1 MKFRITLTG
10 TAKLDLREI
19 FRYVE
24 LNDSTERAD
33 QLANGIEHS
42 INSLAL
48 LPERGHFPRE
58 LECYGNHEFR
68 ELHFKPYRI
77 IYAIHEKNVVIHC
90 VLDGRRDM
98 QTLLQQRLLR

>member
-1 MKFRITLTG
+1 MKFRITLTN
-10 TAKLDLREI
+10 TATSDLREI

-24 LNDSTERAD
+24 LNDSAERAD
-33 QLANGIEHS
+33 QLVNGIEQS
-42 INSLAL
+42 INSLAV
-48 LPERGHFPRE
+48 LPERGNFPRE
-58 LECYGNHEFR
+58 LECFGIHEFR

-77 IYAIHEKNVVIHC
+77 IYSIHAKDIVIHC